1 MTAADSKQAKRRDR
15 AVLRELKEKLIL
27 AGRILDME
35 DLVRPLG
42 HITVRVPGTET
53 FLITRGVSPGMATV
67 DDVLVCDMDGNV
79 IEGKYSRT
87 FGEVLAHAGVYRKRN
102 DIRSVAHTHSWNV
115 MALSM
120 TETTIVP
127 ASFESIKVAYEP
139 VALYKKVSFLDN
151 LEVTEEIADLIGSN
165 RAVILKGHGAIV
177 AGKSIEE
184 ATVSAIDLERAAK
197 AQFMASCAGKL
208 VPFTEKEME
217 PLVKFLRNIEAQTGT
232 TNPFERAWAYYKSR
246 LAK

>member
-1 MTAADSKQAKRRDR
+1 MTVADSKHRKKSDK

-67 DDVLVCDMDGNV
+67 DDILVCDMDGNV
-79 IEGKYSRT
+79 VEGKYSRT

>member
-1 MTAADSKQAKRRDR
+1 MTAADSKHRKKGDR
-15 AVLRELKEKLIL
+15 TVLRELKEKLIL

-79 IEGKYSRT
+79 VEGKYSRT
-87 FGEVLAHAGVYRKRN
+87 FGEVLAHAGVYRKRK

-139 VALYKKVSFLDN
+139 IALYKKVSFLDN
-151 LEVTEEIADLIGSN
+151 LDVTEDIAGLLGPN

-197 AQFMASCAGKL
+197 AQFMASCVGTL

-232 TNPFERAWAYYKSR
+232 TNPFGRAWEYYKSR

>member
-1 MTAADSKQAKRRDR
+1 MTE

-87 FGEVLAHAGVYRKRN
+87 FGEVLAHAGV
-102 DIRSVAHTHSWNV
+102 T
-115 MALSM
+115 
-120 TETTIVP
+120 
-127 ASFESIKVAYEP
+127 
-139 VALYKKVSFLDN
+139 
-151 LEVTEEIADLIGSN
+151 GS
-165 RAVILKGHGAIV
+165 AKTSGAWRTPIP
-177 AGKSIEE
+177 G
-184 ATVSAIDLERAAK
+184 
-197 AQFMASCAGKL
+197 M
-208 VPFTEKEME
+208 
-217 PLVKFLRNIEAQTGT
+217 
-232 TNPFERAWAYYKSR
+232 
-246 LAK
+246 

>member
-1 MTAADSKQAKRRDR
+1 MTSAHSARGSKAHE
-15 AVLRELKEKLIL
+15 AVLRELKEKLIV

-35 DLVRPLG
+35 ELVRPLG

-67 DDVLVCDMDGNV
+67 DDIVVCDMDGKV
-79 IEGKYSRT
+79 IEGKYSQT
-87 FGEVLAHAGVYRKRN
+87 FGEVLGHVGVYRKRK
-102 DIRSVAHTHSWNV
+102 DIQSVAHTHSWNV

-139 VALYKKVSFLDN
+139 IALYKRVSFLDN
-151 LEVTEEIADLIGSN
+151 LDVTEEIADLIGPN

-177 AGKSIEE
+177 VGKSIEE

-197 AQFMASCAGKL
+197 AQFMAACAGKL

-217 PLVKFLRNIEAQTGT
+217 PLVRFLRNIEAHVGT
-232 TNPFERAWAYYKSR
+232 TNPFGRAWEYYKSR
-246 LAK
+246 LVK

>member
-1 MTAADSKQAKRRDR
+1 MTVAVSKRGKKSDK

-87 FGEVLAHAGVYRKRN
+87 FGEVLAHAGVYRKRK
-102 DIRSVAHTHSWNV
+102 DIRSVAHTHSWTV

-151 LEVTEEIADLIGSN
+151 LDVTEEIAGLIGPN

-197 AQFMASCAGKL
+197 AQFMASCVGKL
-208 VPFTEKEME
+208 VPFTEMEME

-232 TNPFERAWAYYKSR
+232 TNPFGRAWEYYKSQ

>member
-1 MTAADSKQAKRRDR
+1 MGKPRGREFSYDSCRFQARKKSDR

-87 FGEVLAHAGVYRKRN
+87 FGEVLAHAGVYRKRK

-151 LEVTEEIADLIGSN
+151 LDVTEEIADLIGPN

-177 AGKSIEE
+177 VGKSIEE
-184 ATVSAIDLERAAK
+184 ALFRPSTWSGPQRPNSWLPVRGNWFRSRRRK
-197 AQFMASCAGKL
+197 W
-208 VPFTEKEME
+208 
-217 PLVKFLRNIEAQTGT
+217 
-232 TNPFERAWAYYKSR
+232 NPW
-246 LAK
+246 

>member
-1 MTAADSKQAKRRDR
+1 MTAADSKQAKRRDQ
-15 AVLRELKEKLIL
+15 AILRELKEKLIL

-67 DDVLVCDMDGNV
+67 EDILVCDMNGKV

-87 FGEVLAHAGVYRKRN
+87 FGEVLGHAGVYRKRK
-102 DIRSVAHTHSWNV
+102 DIQSVAHTHSWNV

-139 VALYKKVSFLDN
+139 IALYKKVSFLDN
-151 LEVTEEIADLIGSN
+151 LEVTEEIADLIGPN
-165 RAVILKGHGAIV
+165 RAVILKGHGAIIV
-177 AGKSIEE
+177 GKSIEE
-184 ATVSAIDLERAAK
+184 ATISAIDLSES
-197 AQFMASCAGKL
+197 QPQS
-208 VPFTEKEME
+208 VPKT
-217 PLVKFLRNIEAQTGT
+217 I
-232 TNPFERAWAYYKSR
+232 
-246 LAK
+246 

>member
-1 MTAADSKQAKRRDR
+1 MTSANSAAGSKADE
-15 AVLRELKEKLIL
+15 ATLRELKEKLIV
-27 AGRILDME
+27 ASRILDME
-35 DLVRPLG
+35 ELVRPLG

-67 DDVLVCDMDGNV
+67 DDIVVCDMDGKV

-87 FGEVLAHAGVYRKRN
+87 FGEVLCHAGVYRKRK
-102 DIRSVAHTHSWNV
+102 DIQSVAHTHSWNV

-139 VALYKKVSFLDN
+139 IALYKRISFLDN
-151 LEVTEEIADLIGSN
+151 LDVAEEIADLIGPN

-177 AGKSIEE
+177 VGKSIEE

-197 AQFMASCAGKL
+197 AQFMAACAGKL

-217 PLVKFLRNIEAQTGT
+217 PLVAFLTRIESQAGT
-232 TNPFERAWAYYKSR
+232 TNPFARAWEYYKSR
-246 LAK
+246 VMR

>member
-1 MTAADSKQAKRRDR
+1 MPAADSKHRKKSDQ
-15 AVLRELKEKLIL
+15 AVLRELKKKLIL

-87 FGEVLAHAGVYRKRN
+87 FGEVLAHAGVYRKRK
-102 DIRSVAHTHSWNV
+102 DIRSVAHTHSWTV
-115 MALSM
+115 MARSM

-139 VALYKKVSFLDN
+139 IALYKKVSFLDN
-151 LEVTEEIADLIGSN
+151 LEVTEEIADLIGPN
-165 RAVILKGHGAIV
+165 RAVILKGHGAV
-177 AGKSIEE
+177 VVGKSIEE

-197 AQFMASCAGKL
+197 AQFMAACAGKL

-217 PLVKFLRNIEAQTGT
+217 PLVRFLRTIEAQTGT
-232 TNPFERAWAYYKSR
+232 TNPFERAWAYYRSR
-246 LAK
+246 LGK

>member
-1 MTAADSKQAKRRDR
+1 MTSAHSARRRKADE
-15 AVLRELKEKLIL
+15 AVLRELKEKLIV

-35 DLVRPLG
+35 ELVRPLG

-67 DDVLVCDMDGNV
+67 DDIVVCDMDGKV

-87 FGEVLAHAGVYRKRN
+87 FGEVLGHAGVYRKRK
-102 DIRSVAHTHSWNV
+102 DIQSVAHTHSWNV

-139 VALYKKVSFLDN
+139 IVLYKRISFLDN
-151 LEVTEEIADLIGSN
+151 LEVSEEIADLIGPN

-177 AGKSIEE
+177 VGKSIEE

-197 AQFMASCAGKL
+197 AQFMAACAGEL

-217 PLVKFLRNIEAQTGT
+217 PLVAFLTRIESQAGT
-232 TNPFERAWAYYKSR
+232 TNPFGRAWEYYKSR
-246 LAK
+246 LMR

>member
-1 MTAADSKQAKRRDR
+1 
-15 AVLRELKEKLIL
+15 
-27 AGRILDME
+27 
-35 DLVRPLG
+35 
-42 HITVRVPGTET
+42 
-53 FLITRGVSPGMATV
+53 
-67 DDVLVCDMDGNV
+67 
-79 IEGKYSRT
+79 
-87 FGEVLAHAGVYRKRN
+87 
-102 DIRSVAHTHSWNV
+102 

>member
-87 FGEVLAHAGVYRKRN
+87 FGEVLAHAGVYRKRK